1 MINTLTKGGQM
12 KKRVCAYA
20 RVSLDTETLEKSL
33 SNQISY
39 FNKLIQSNPEYEFV
53 KIYYD
58 DGISGTGTKKRAGFN
73 QMIND
78 AREGKIDLILTKSIS
93 RFARNTVDLLKVVRE
108 LKTLGVEIRFEREN
122 ISTMSGNSELVLT
135 ILASFAQSEAESIGH
150 NVRWAKRKGYELGKD
165 QYRPTFGF
173 DYENGEYKINE
184 KEAKVVR
191 EVFKLFNEG
200 LTYTEIA
207 KVINKKG
214 VLTRTGRK
222 FNQLSIKDMLR
233 QEKYIGASLLQKK
246 YSVNPL
252 THKLVRN
259 KGELPQYYVEGM
271 TPAIVSKKDFEKA
284 EERIKFI
291 HDNQVKC
298 HKQSSWVTGL
308 VKCSVCGRSLIKINK
323 DTLKCIGNCK
333 YHNCDNREFLKIY
346 NVEKLVDK
354 TKLDKIDKIIYK
366 KHRTTRFNKKGMMIG
381 AKIIQPFSK
390 GDFEIIWKK

>member
-1 MINTLTKGGQM
+1 M

-20 RVSLDTETLEKSL
+20 RVSLDTDSLEKSL

-39 FNKLIQSNPEYEFV
+39 FNDLIQSNDEYEFV

-58 DGISGTGTKKRAGFN
+58 DGISGTSLKKRVGFN
-73 QMIND
+73 QMLD
-78 AREGKIDLILTKSIS
+78 DCRDGKIDLILTKSIS
-93 RFARNTVDLLKVVRE
+93 RFARNTVDLLNVVRE
-108 LKTLGVEIRFEREN
+108 LKSLGIEIRFEREN

-252 THKLVRN
+252 THKVIRN
-259 KGELPQYYVEGM
+259 KGEMPQYYVEGM
-271 TPAIVSKKDFEKA
+271 TPVIVSKKDFEKA

-291 HDNQVKC
+291 HDNMSKC

-308 VKCSVCGRSLIKINK
+308 VKCSVCGQSFIKIN
-323 DTLKCIGNCK
+323 DTTLGCIGHRK
-333 YHNCDNREFLKIY
+333 YHNCTNKEFLKIY
-346 NVEKLVDK
+346 NVSKLVK
-354 TKLDKIDKIIYK
+354 GLSLDKIKEIIYK
-366 KHRTTRFNKKGMMIG
+366 KHRTARFNKKGIMIG
-381 AKIIQPFSK
+381 AKIIQPFDK